1 MADAKIV
8 VTDCDHANM
17 NEEQAVF
24 EKNNIAWELCQSHT
38 EDELIANM
46 KGAVSCCNQYA
57 RFTEKVFAAL
67 PDLKGIVR
75 YGVGVDNIDLESA
88 TRHGVQVCNV
98 PDYGTFEVADHA
110 LALMMGLTRGIVKA
124 DNQVKKGGWD
134 YAEMAPLMRLS
145 CMTVGVVGLG
155 RIGIA
160 FAKRV
165 HALGCKVIGFD
176 VYTKHVEENEELNFI
191 ETMSL
196 DEVLKNA
203 DLISLHC
210 GLNKDNFEMMNAA
223 TFAKMK
229 KGAMLVNVARGGLVN
244 EADLA
249 AALKSGQLGGAGIDV
264 TQKEPLPADNP
275 LHQADVPN
283 LILTPHMA
291 WYSVQ
296 AASDLKTKCAEE
308 AVRIALGQKVR
319 CPVNKL

>member
-75 YGVGVDNIDLESA
+75 YGVGVDNIDLEAA

-210 GLNKDNFEMMNAA
+210 GLNKDNFEMMNAV

>member
-75 YGVGVDNIDLESA
+75 YGVGVDNIDLEAA

-296 AASDLKTKCAEE
+296 AASVLKTKCAEE
-308 AVRIALGQKVR
+308 AVRIALGQKAR